1 MGWWGGWSLVGALL
15 VKEIQIYILFMQECF
30 VVRYQVADSF
40 TVKTF
45 GWKSDGLPLLLG
57 GNSVVLIEIGTQ
69 SERFEKGT

>member
-1 MGWWGGWSLVGALL
+1 MVGALL

-45 GWKSDGLPLLLG
+45 GWKSDGLPLLG
-57 GNSVVLIEIGTQ
+57 GNGVVLIEIGTQ
-69 SERFEKGT
+69 SERFEKGTRMLLSP